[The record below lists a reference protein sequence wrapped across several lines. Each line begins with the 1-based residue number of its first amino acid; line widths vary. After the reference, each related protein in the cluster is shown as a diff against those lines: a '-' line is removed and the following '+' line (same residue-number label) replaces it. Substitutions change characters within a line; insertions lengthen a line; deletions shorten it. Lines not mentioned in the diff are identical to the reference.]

1 VCRRRSSLDKL
12 RDWPS
17 NGRGLATILIKY
29 YTHTH
34 IIGTYHPIVE
44 RRNLLHASMVYIYS
58 LTTRRL
64 GSRRSLIIHGR
75 CNEGAYVHAHIIH
88 QKKEKSLCAHNTVL
102 LQLCVCEMVLK
113 CKLPRRN
120 RRIAV
125 NEYMCLH
132 DGIISLFL
140 SLFLSLSPLSLPHLY
155 PLRMYSVVYN
165 NNIIII
171 IIIIRH
177 ESIVPMLYIRG
188 KDNCREY
195 GGPTA
200 ASVTRLVA
208 AADHRYIY
216 I

>member
-1 VCRRRSSLDKL
+1 VSSSKQS
-12 RDWPS
+12 RQIA
-17 NGRGLATILIKY
+17 RLA
-29 YTHTH
+29 
-34 IIGTYHPIVE
+34 VE
-44 RRNLLHASMVYIYS
+44 RPWSRDYINKILYTYTYYRYLSSYRGTAKSVARVDGIYLLSNDQ
-58 LTTRRL
+58 TTGVEKIINNSWTLQRR
-64 GSRRSLIIHGR
+64 GICAR
-75 CNEGAYVHAHIIH
+75 AYNTS
-88 QKKEKSLCAHNTVL
+88 KKEKSLCAHNTVL

-132 DGIISLFL
+132 DGIISL
-140 SLFLSLSPLSLPHLY
+140 SLSLSQSLPRLY
-155 PLRMYSVVYN
+155 PLRMHSIVYN